1 MTSNHLFKI
10 VLADDHRLVRQ
21 GIKRIIEEDGDMK
34 VIGEAGDGVEL
45 LELLKKIHPDLVIC
59 DIAMPRM
66 RGLEA
71 AQRVKKTYPDIK
83 VVILSMHRSR
93 EYLRQAMAAGV
104 DGYVLKDDADTSLHT
119 AIQEVRHGKT
129 YFSPLLSA

>member
-1 MTSNHLFKI
+1 MTSNHLYKI

-21 GIKRIIEEDGDMK
+21 GIKRIIEADGQMK
-34 VIGEAGDGVEL
+34 VIGEANDGVEL
-45 LELLKKIHPDLVIC
+45 LELLEEVHPDLVIC

-71 AQRVKKTYPDIK
+71 AQRVKNAYPDIK
-83 VVILSMHRSR
+83 VIILSMHRSR

-104 DGYVLKDDADTSLHT
+104 DAYVLKDDADTSLYT
-119 AIQEVRHGKT
+119 AIQEVRRGKT
-129 YFSPLLSA
+129 YFSPLLSV